1 MSLFEQ
7 QLLSTL
13 IGTISGFILAMGLF
27 YLTFI
32 WKNSIEKNNLR
43 KNMIREYEYNLRL
56 LDTWHTNIEN
66 TITKVISN
74 DRAIPYYF
82 KYRDFQTIFL
92 QAFFS
97 RGFLYERLDDDE
109 INSLAV
115 MLQDFN
121 LYGENYING
130 KIQDWKEGR
139 IDIANMKGE
148 LEFERDK
155 INDSIEKLGKI
166 KEKIIKS

>member
-7 QLLSTL
+7 QILSTL

-27 YLTFI
+27 YLTFK
-32 WKNSIEKNNLR
+32 WKNSIEKKNLR
-43 KNMIREYEYNLRL
+43 KNMIREFEYNLRL
-56 LDTWHTNIEN
+56 MRRWFNSINN

-74 DRAIPYYF
+74 DRAIPYYL
-82 KYRDFQTIFL
+82 KYRDFQTLFL

-109 INSLAV
+109 VNSLAV
-115 MLQDFN
+115 MLQDFS

-130 KIQDWKEGR
+130 KIQDWMAGR
-139 IDIANMKGE
+139 IDIANVRGV

-155 INDSIEKLGKI
+155 INDSVEKLKDI
-166 KEKIIKS
+166 KEKISKF